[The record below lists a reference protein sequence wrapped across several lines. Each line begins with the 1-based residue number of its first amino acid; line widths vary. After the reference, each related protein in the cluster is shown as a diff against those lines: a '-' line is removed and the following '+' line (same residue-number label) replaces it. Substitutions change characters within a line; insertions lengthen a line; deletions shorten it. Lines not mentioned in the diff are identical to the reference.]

1 MIGIVNYGLGNI
13 SAIINIYEKLNIPA
27 VSVADSRDF
36 DKIDKFVL
44 PVVGSFDQAL
54 RLFRSS
60 GMHTELENQILK
72 KKKLL
77 LGICVGM
84 QILGNN
90 SEEGKEVGLGW
101 IEGDIKKISHA
112 KKKDPVR
119 VPHMG
124 WNNILIK
131 KKINLL
137 DKIDSKCYF
146 YFLHSYHFCCKKKNN
161 IVAETNYLQNFTS
174 IISSDNIYGI
184 QFHPEKSHDQGE
196 QILKNFA
203 LNV

>member
-1 MIGIVNYGLGNI
+1 MIGILNYGLGNI

-27 VSVADSRDF
+27 VAVADSKDF
-36 DKIDKFVL
+36 DNINKFIL
-44 PVVGSFDQAL
+44 PGVGSFDQAL

-60 GMHTELENQILK
+60 GMHIELENQILK

-101 IEGDIKKISHA
+101 IEGDIKKISPA
-112 KKKDPVR
+112 KKKVSVR

-137 DKIDSKCYF
+137 DKIDSKSYF

-161 IVAETNYLQNFTS
+161 VIAETNYLQNFTS

>member
-44 PVVGSFDQAL
+44 PGVGSFDQAL

-84 QILGNN
+84 QILGNS

-112 KKKDPVR
+112 KKKDLVR

-146 YFLHSYHFCCKKKNN
+146 YFFHSYHFCCKKK
-161 IVAETNYLQNFTS
+161 
-174 IISSDNIYGI
+174 
-184 QFHPEKSHDQGE
+184 K
-196 QILKNFA
+196 
-203 LNV
+203 

>member
-1 MIGIVNYGLGNI
+1 MIGILNYGLGNI

-27 VSVADSRDF
+27 VAVVDSKDF
-36 DKIDKFVL
+36 DNINKFIL
-44 PVVGSFDQAL
+44 PGVGSFDQAL

-60 GMHTELENQILK
+60 GMHIELENQILK

-101 IEGDIKKISHA
+101 IEGDIKKISPA
-112 KKKDPVR
+112 KKKVSVR

-137 DKIDSKCYF
+137 DKIDSKSYF

-161 IVAETNYLQNFTS
+161 VIAETNYLQNFTS